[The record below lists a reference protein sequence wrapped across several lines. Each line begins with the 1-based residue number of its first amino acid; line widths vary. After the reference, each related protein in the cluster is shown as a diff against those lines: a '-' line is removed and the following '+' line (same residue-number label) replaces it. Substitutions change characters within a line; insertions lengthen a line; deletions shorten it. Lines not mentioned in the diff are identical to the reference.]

1 MNVLIGAKVLTEQGL
16 LDDYVVVFD
25 EVIHAVEPHSVYAS
39 RRDGSYEEI
48 YVDGYVVPGFIDIHI
63 HGSKGC
69 DVMDGTA
76 SAIETI
82 AKSVVKSGTTAF
94 LATTM
99 TLSEFDIKKALN
111 AVRDSKVSQKGLFEH
126 GIASGARVLGAHM
139 EGPFINPAFKG
150 AQNVEH
156 IQRPTVEWLIDYL
169 DVVKMITYAPE
180 MDDDFAFAKALRDQS
195 VVLSIGHSGCDYE
208 TASRAFDEGV
218 DHVTHCFNAMTPL
231 HHRNPGVVG
240 AALTKPFTIDIITD
254 GIHVHSGFMG
264 PFIELKGIDKTIL
277 ITDAMRAA
285 MMPDGQ
291 YDLGGQMVEVANGCC
306 KLHDG
311 TLAGSVLSMDQALR
325 NMLSLSNIPFE
336 HVIRMLSENPAKK
349 LNIFDSKGSIRV
361 GKDADL
367 VVLSPDFLVYK
378 VFVSGILNEGEGVL
392 I

>member
-1 MNVLIGAKVLTEQGL
+1 MKVLIGAKVLTEKGL
-16 LDDYVVVFD
+16 MDDYVVVFD
-25 EVIHAVEPHSVYAS
+25 KVIHAVEPQSVYVAKK
-39 RRDGSYEEI
+39 DGPYEEI
-48 YVDGYVVPGFIDIHI
+48 HVDGFVVPGFIDIHI

-69 DVMDGTA
+69 DVMDGTTQ
-76 SAIETI
+76 AIETI

-99 TLSEFDIKKALN
+99 TLSEFEIKRALN
-111 AVRDSKVSQKGLFEH
+111 AVRESSVAQKVQFERDMP
-126 GIASGARVLGAHM
+126 AGARILGVHM
-139 EGPFINPAFKG
+139 EGPFINPEFKG
-150 AQNVEH
+150 AQNEQH
-156 IQRPTVEWLIDYL
+156 IQKPTVEWLIDYL

-218 DHVTHCFNAMTPL
+218 NHVTHCFNAMTPL
-231 HHRNPGVVG
+231 HHRRPGVVG

-254 GIHVHSGFMG
+254 GIHVHKGFMG

-291 YDLGGQMVEVANGCC
+291 YDLGGQMVEVANGFC
-306 KLHDG
+306 KLQDG
-311 TLAGSVLSMDQALR
+311 TLAGSVLCMDQALR

-336 HVIRMLSENPAKK
+336 HVIQMLSENPARK
-349 LNIFDSKGSIRV
+349 LNIFESKGSIRV

-367 VVLSPDFLVYK
+367 VVLSPDFFVNK
-378 VFVSGILNEGEGVL
+378 VFVSGILNEGEDVL
-392 I
+392 K